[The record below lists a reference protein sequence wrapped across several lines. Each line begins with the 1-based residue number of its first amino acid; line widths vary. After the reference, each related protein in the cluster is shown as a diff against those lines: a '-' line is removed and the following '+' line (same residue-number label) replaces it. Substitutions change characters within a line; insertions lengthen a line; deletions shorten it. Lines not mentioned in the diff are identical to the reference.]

1 MKTKTKNNKI
11 KTYVMRPY
19 SDIEKIRENI
29 YWEKKLKELS
39 KKSDCPEKIRN
50 EIHEEII
57 KLQKENNKIENLF

>member
-1 MKTKTKNNKI
+1 
-11 KTYVMRPY
+11 MRPY